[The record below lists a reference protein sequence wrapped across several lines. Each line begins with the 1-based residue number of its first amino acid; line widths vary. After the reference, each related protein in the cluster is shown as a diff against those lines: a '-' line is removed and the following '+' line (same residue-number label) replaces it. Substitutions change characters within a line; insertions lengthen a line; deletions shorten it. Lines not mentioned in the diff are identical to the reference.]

1 MKLPRRAFLQL
12 AAGAAVLPAMSRIA
26 KAQAYP
32 NKFVRLVVPF
42 PAGGQIDIVGRI
54 IGQWLS
60 ERLGQQFIVDNRPG
74 AGGNIG
80 TEAVVRA
87 PTDGYTLL
95 MASATNAISAT
106 LYDNLKFN
114 FVRDTA
120 PVASINRIP
129 LVVEV
134 HPAFPAN
141 TVSELIAYAK
151 ANPGKVNLAT
161 PPKGTGPYMAAE
173 LFKMM
178 AGIDV
183 VLVPYR
189 GGGPMQTDLLGGQV
203 LVAFGAMSEA
213 LEHIK
218 AGKLRA
224 LGVTTAVR
232 LAQLPDVPTIG
243 ETVASFEA
251 SGWSGIVAPRN
262 TPVEIIARLHS
273 EINAGLAD
281 PKIKARLTDVGI
293 TVFATSSVEFAKHIV
308 DETEKWTRVIKFAGI
323 KVV

>member
-32 NKFVRLVVPF
+32 SKFVRLVVPF

-87 PTDGYTLL
+87 PSDGYTLL

-129 LVVEV
+129 LVMEV

-161 PPKGTGPYMAAE
+161 PPRGTGPYMAAE

-281 PKIKARLTDVGI
+281 PKIKARLTDVGV
-293 TVFATSSVEFAKHIV
+293 TVFATSSAEFAKHIV
-308 DETEKWTRVIKFAGI
+308 DETEKWAKVIKFAG
-323 KVV
+323 

>member
-129 LVVEV
+129 LVLEV
-134 HPAFPAN
+134 HPSFPAN

-161 PPKGTGPYMAAE
+161 PPRGTGPYMAAE

-203 LVAFGAMSEA
+203 LVAFGSMSEA

-281 PKIKARLTDVGI
+281 PKIKARLTDVGV

-308 DETEKWTRVIKFAGI
+308 DETEKWAKVIKFAGI
-323 KVV
+323 KAV

>member
-1 MKLPRRAFLQL
+1 
-12 AAGAAVLPAMSRIA
+12 MSRIA

-87 PTDGYTLL
+87 PSDGYTLL

-120 PVASINRIP
+120 PVASINRVP

-203 LVAFGAMSEA
+203 LVAFGSMSEA

-243 ETVASFEA
+243 ETVAGFEA

-281 PKIKARLTDVGI
+281 PKIKARLTDVGV
-293 TVFATSSVEFAKHIV
+293 TVFATSAADFAKHIV
-308 DETEKWTRVIKFAGI
+308 DETEKWAKVIKFAGI
-323 KVV
+323 KAV

>member
-1 MKLPRRAFLQL
+1 MKLPRRAFLHL
-12 AAGAAVLPAMSRIA
+12 AAGTAALPALSRIA
-26 KAQAYP
+26 RAQAYP

-42 PAGGQIDIVGRI
+42 AAGGQIDIVGRI

-95 MASATNAISAT
+95 MASATNAINAT

-129 LVVEV
+129 LILEV
-134 HPAFPAN
+134 HPAFQAK

-151 ANPGKVNLAT
+151 ANPGKANLAT

-173 LFKMM
+173 LLKMM

-203 LVAFGAMSEA
+203 MVAFGGMSEA

-218 AGKLRA
+218 AGTLRA
-224 LGVTTAVR
+224 MGVATAAR
-232 LAQLPDVPTIG
+232 LAQLPEVPTIG
-243 ETVASFEA
+243 ETVMGFEA

-262 TPVEIIARLHS
+262 TPAEIIEKLNS

-281 PKIKARLTDVGI
+281 PKIKARLTDVGV
-293 TVFATSSVEFAKHIV
+293 TVFATSSTSSPSTLSMKPISGP
-308 DETEKWTRVIKFAGI
+308 R
-323 KVV
+323 

>member
-32 NKFVRLVVPF
+32 SKFVRLVVPF

-87 PTDGYTLL
+87 PSDGYTLL

-203 LVAFGAMSEA
+203 LVAFGSMSEA
-213 LEHIK
+213 IEHIK

-281 PKIKARLTDVGI
+281 PKIKARLADVGV

-308 DETEKWTRVIKFAGI
+308 DETEKWAKVIKFAGI
-323 KVV
+323 KAV

>member
-1 MKLPRRAFLQL
+1 MKLPRRRILQL

-114 FVRDTA
+114 FIRGTA

-161 PPKGTGPYMAAE
+161 PPSGTGPYMAAE

-203 LVAFGAMSEA
+203 LVAFGSMSEA

-281 PKIKARLTDVGI
+281 PKIKARLTDVGV

-308 DETEKWTRVIKFAGI
+308 DETEKWAKVIKFAGI
-323 KVV
+323 KAV